1 MTSGGTHSVL
11 RLAFALLTF
20 VALGVQL
27 GRTPSVAN
35 FVSLFTVQS
44 NLLAATVLL
53 VAAVRGLWGRDLAP
67 LDMWRGAAALYMA
80 TTGAGGYGRVAVAAA
95 GIAVGAAGFVAV
107 LVRTTRRS
115 GAPAG

>member
-11 RLAFALLTF
+11 RLALALLTF

-80 TTGAGGYGRVAVAAA
+80 TTGAGGYGRVAVAA
-95 GIAVGAAGFVAV
+95 VGAAGFVAV

>member
-80 TTGAGGYGRVAVAAA
+80 TTGAGGYGRVAVAA
-95 GIAVGAAGFVAV
+95 VGAAGFVAV